1 MDVADKLAKIGFLL
15 TKNRFIA
22 VLKQMTVSTMTSV
35 EISSIAGQ
43 QTAHDNGNR
52 CQACFQQQMNMIGDQ
67 SPGVNWCF
75 SFCKDITESFDKLIA
90 ILVVFK
96 DFAFLD
102 PSNDDVVK
110 RSGGIYACFTRH
122 KSSLTP
128 LKVLVNLSI
137 YLWASPC
144 YFLRFLT

>member
-1 MDVADKLAKIGFLL
+1 MLKDTLGKIM
-15 TKNRFIA
+15 NRRLIIA
-22 VLKQMTVSTMTSV
+22 ILKQMTVSTMTSV

-52 CQACFQQQMNMIGDQ
+52 CQACFQQQMDMIGDQ

-75 SFCKDITESFDKLIA
+75 SFGKDITESFDKLIA

-128 LKVLVNLSI
+128 LKVLVNLFI